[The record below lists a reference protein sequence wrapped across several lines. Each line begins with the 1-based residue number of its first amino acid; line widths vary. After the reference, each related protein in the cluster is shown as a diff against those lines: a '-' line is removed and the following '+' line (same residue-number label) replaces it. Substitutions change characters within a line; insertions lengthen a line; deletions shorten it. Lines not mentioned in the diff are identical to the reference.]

1 MATNFRLVIRSGVDV
16 GKEFILDKNEL
27 IVGREQTADIPI
39 SDPEI
44 SRRHARLFFQN
55 GGYIIEDLGSTNGTF
70 VNGQKISGPYLLRP
84 GEVINFGEH
93 VSVLFESVQVDP
105 NATVVNSAAAPKAPI
120 APASGKTP
128 LYTPP
133 PAQSAPQAAV
143 PIYQPPAT
151 PAPQSQVQ
159 QSYSTPNPQA
169 QSKPAKKEVKPG
181 GASKMPSWLKILII
195 VALVIL
201 VLCICPIVLIDSLN
215 MWCQLFGGIFNSIN
229 PGVCF

>member
-16 GKEFILDKNEL
+16 GKEYILDKNEF
-27 IVGREQTADIPI
+27 IVGREQTADITV

-44 SRRHARLFFQN
+44 SRRHARIFFQN

-84 GEVINFGEH
+84 GEVVNFGEH

-105 NATVVNSAAAPKAPI
+105 NATVVSSAAAPKAPI
-120 APASGKTP
+120 ASAPAKAP

-133 PAQSAPQAAV
+133 PAAPVSQPMASAPVAQQPFSAPVPQAA
-143 PIYQPPAT
+143 
-151 PAPQSQVQ
+151 
-159 QSYSTPNPQA
+159 
-169 QSKPAKKEVKPG
+169 PAKKPEKTGTP
-181 GASKMPSWLKILII
+181 SKMPGWLKILII

-201 VLCICPIVLIDSLN
+201 ILCICPIVIIDSLN
-215 MWCQLFGGIFNSIN
+215 MWCRLFGGIFNSIN
-229 PGVCF
+229 PGVCL

>member
-16 GKEFILDKNEL
+16 GKEYILDKNEF
-27 IVGREQTADIPI
+27 IVGREQTADITV

-44 SRRHARLFFQN
+44 SRRHARIFFQN

-84 GEVINFGEH
+84 GEVVNFGEH

-105 NATVVNSAAAPKAPI
+105 NATVVSSAAAPKAPI
-120 APASGKTP
+120 ASAPAKAP

-133 PAQSAPQAAV
+133 PAAPVSQPMAPAAVAQQPFSASVPQAA
-143 PIYQPPAT
+143 
-151 PAPQSQVQ
+151 
-159 QSYSTPNPQA
+159 
-169 QSKPAKKEVKPG
+169 PAKKPG
-181 GASKMPSWLKILII
+181 KTGTPSKMPGWLKILII

-201 VLCICPIVLIDSLN
+201 ILCICPIVIIDSLN
-215 MWCQLFGGIFNSIN
+215 MWCRLFGGIFNSIN
-229 PGVCF
+229 PGACL

>member
-16 GKEFILDKNEL
+16 GKEYILDKNEF
-27 IVGREQTADIPI
+27 IVGREQTADITV

-44 SRRHARLFFQN
+44 SRRHARIFFQN

-84 GEVINFGEH
+84 GEVVNFGEH

-105 NATVVNSAAAPKAPI
+105 NATVVSSAAAPKAPI
-120 APASGKTP
+120 ASAPAKAP

-133 PAQSAPQAAV
+133 PAAPVSQPMASAPVAQQPFSAPVPQAA
-143 PIYQPPAT
+143 
-151 PAPQSQVQ
+151 
-159 QSYSTPNPQA
+159 
-169 QSKPAKKEVKPG
+169 PAKKPG
-181 GASKMPSWLKILII
+181 KAGTPSKMPGWLKILII

-201 VLCICPIVLIDSLN
+201 ILCICPIVIIDSLN
-215 MWCQLFGGIFNSIN
+215 MWCRLFGGIFNSIN
-229 PGVCF
+229 PGACL

>member
-16 GKEFILDKNEL
+16 GKEYILDKNEF
-27 IVGREQTADIPI
+27 IVGREQTADITV

-44 SRRHARLFFQN
+44 SRRHARIFFQN

-84 GEVINFGEH
+84 GEVVNFGEH

-105 NATVVNSAAAPKAPI
+105 NATVVSSAAAPKAPI
-120 APASGKTP
+120 ASAPAKAP

-133 PAQSAPQAAV
+133 PAAPVSQPMASAPVAQQPFSAPVPQAA
-143 PIYQPPAT
+143 
-151 PAPQSQVQ
+151 
-159 QSYSTPNPQA
+159 
-169 QSKPAKKEVKPG
+169 PAKKPG
-181 GASKMPSWLKILII
+181 KTDTPSKMPRWLKILII

-201 VLCICPIVLIDSLN
+201 ILCICPIVIIDSLN
-215 MWCQLFGGIFNSIN
+215 MWCRLFGGIFNSIN
-229 PGVCF
+229 PGACL

>member
-16 GKEFILDKNEL
+16 GKEYILDKNEF
-27 IVGREQTADIPI
+27 IVGREQTADITV

-44 SRRHARLFFQN
+44 SRRHARIFFQN

-84 GEVINFGEH
+84 GEVVNFGEH

-105 NATVVNSAAAPKAPI
+105 NATVVSSAAAPKAPI
-120 APASGKTP
+120 ASAPAKAP

-133 PAQSAPQAAV
+133 PAAPVSQPMAPAPVVLQPFSAPISQAA
-143 PIYQPPAT
+143 
-151 PAPQSQVQ
+151 
-159 QSYSTPNPQA
+159 
-169 QSKPAKKEVKPG
+169 PAKKPEKTG
-181 GASKMPSWLKILII
+181 TASKMPGWLKILII

-201 VLCICPIVLIDSLN
+201 VLCICPIVIIDSLD
-215 MWCQLFGGIFNSIN
+215 MWCRLFGGIFNSIN
-229 PGVCF
+229 PGACL

>member
-16 GKEFILDKNEL
+16 GKEFILDINEL
-27 IVGREQTADIPI
+27 IIGREQTADITI

-84 GEVINFGEH
+84 GEVVNFGEH

-105 NATVVNSAAAPKAPI
+105 NATVVSSAAALKSPIPAAPGKA
-120 APASGKTP
+120 P

-133 PAQSAPQAAV
+133 PAQAVPQAAPV
-143 PIYQPPAT
+143 NQQPSAQSQAPQPFSAPIPPA
-151 PAPQSQVQ
+151 Q
-159 QSYSTPNPQA
+159 
-169 QSKPAKKEVKPG
+169 PAKKPEKVGSP
-181 GASKMPSWLKILII
+181 SKMPSWLKILII

-215 MWCQLFGGIFNSIN
+215 MWCKLFGGIFNSIN

>member
-1 MATNFRLVIRSGVDV
+1 MVTNFRLVIRSGVDV

-27 IVGREQTADIPI
+27 IIGREQTADITI

-84 GEVINFGEH
+84 GEVVNFGEH
-93 VSVLFESVQVDP
+93 VSVLFESVQVDL
-105 NATVVNSAAAPKAPI
+105 NATVVSSAAALKSPI
-120 APASGKTP
+120 PAAAGKTP

-133 PAQSAPQAAV
+133 PAQAVPQAAPV
-143 PIYQPPAT
+143 YQQASAQSQ
-151 PAPQSQVQ
+151 APQPFSA
-159 QSYSTPNPQA
+159 PIPQA
-169 QSKPAKKEVKPG
+169 QPAKKPEKVG
-181 GASKMPSWLKILII
+181 GPSKMPSWLRILII

-215 MWCQLFGGIFNSIN
+215 MWCKLFGGIFNSIN

>member
-16 GKEFILDKNEL
+16 GKEFILDINEL
-27 IVGREQTADIPI
+27 IIGREQTADITI

-84 GEVINFGEH
+84 GEVVNFGEH

-105 NATVVNSAAAPKAPI
+105 NATVVSSAAALKSPIPAAPGKA
-120 APASGKTP
+120 P

-133 PAQSAPQAAV
+133 PAQAVPQAAPV
-143 PIYQPPAT
+143 NQQPSAQSQ
-151 PAPQSQVQ
+151 APQPFSA
-159 QSYSTPNPQA
+159 PIPQA
-169 QSKPAKKEVKPG
+169 QLAKKPEKVG
-181 GASKMPSWLKILII
+181 GPSKMPSWLKILII

-215 MWCQLFGGIFNSIN
+215 MWCKLFGGIFNSIN

>member
-27 IVGREQTADIPI
+27 IIGREQTADITI

-84 GEVINFGEH
+84 GEVVNFGEH

-105 NATVVNSAAAPKAPI
+105 NATVVSSAAALKSPISAAP
-120 APASGKTP
+120 GKTP

-133 PAQSAPQAAV
+133 PAQAVPQSAAPVYQQSSSQSQAPQPFSAP
-143 PIYQPPAT
+143 I
-151 PAPQSQVQ
+151 
-159 QSYSTPNPQA
+159 PQA
-169 QSKPAKKEVKPG
+169 QPAKKPEK
-181 GASKMPSWLKILII
+181 ASGTTKMPPWLKILII
-195 VALVIL
+195 VALAIL

-215 MWCQLFGGIFNSIN
+215 MWCKLFGGIFNSIN